1 LKQREFVTR
10 LEATEIMRTRPGI
23 RLHWRPD
30 GKVNYAN
37 PSLDL
42 VEVLEG

>member
-1 LKQREFVTR
+1 LRPREFVTR
-10 LEATEIMRTRPGI
+10 LEATEIMRMRPGI

-30 GKVNYAN
+30 GKVNYAD
-37 PSLDL
+37 PSQDL